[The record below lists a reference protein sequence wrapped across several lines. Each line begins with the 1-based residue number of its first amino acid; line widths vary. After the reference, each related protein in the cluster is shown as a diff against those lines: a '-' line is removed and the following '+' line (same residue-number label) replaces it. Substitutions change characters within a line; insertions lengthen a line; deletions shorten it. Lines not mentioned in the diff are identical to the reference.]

1 MISTLFITITNQ
13 IKIDNISEDFLETIK
28 QKLTLSNPKWE
39 ENNKTG
45 RWNGNT
51 ERLLEFYDIKENGSV
66 LIPRG
71 YARQFI
77 LLCKDLKISYKLT
90 DNRRLCT
97 KRQFKFYGTLKSFQQ
112 KAVNA
117 MLVKDFGTLCAPT
130 GSGKTIMA
138 LYMIAKRSQP
148 VLIVVH
154 TKELAFQWI
163 AQINKFLK
171 IPAKEIGLI
180 GGGKLDFDK
189 TITVG
194 LVQSIYKHASMI
206 FCKVGYLIV
215 DECHRTPSRTF
226 TEAVSAFDT
235 KYLLGLSATLFRRD
249 KLSKLIFWY
258 LGDMHHKVEKINL
271 IEKGEILSGEIIFR
285 ETSFKPFFDP
295 AVYYS
300 KMMSELTADDE
311 RNYMIVSDI
320 VEEFNDTDG
329 IILVLSDRKKHCET
343 IQSFLKYKHDIS
355 SEILTGDLSVVLR
368 QKIIKDLNCGK
379 IKILIA
385 TGQLIGEGFDCK
397 EFSTLFLVTPI
408 RFSGRLLQ
416 YIGRVLRP
424 SKGKKKAKI
433 FDYVDVHV
441 SVLNSAADHRK
452 KIYETNYF
460 TNSKK

>member
-1 MISTLFITITNQ
+1 MANQ
-13 IKIDNISEDFLETIK
+13 IKINNISEDLLEIIK
-28 QKLTLSNPKWE
+28 QKLTLPNPKWE
-39 ENNKTG
+39 ENNKLG
-45 RWNGNT
+45 RWNGRT
-51 ERLLEFYDIKENGSV
+51 EQLLKFYDIKQNGSV

-71 YARQFI
+71 YARQFL
-77 LLCKDLKISYKLT
+77 LLCKNFKIPYELIDK
-90 DNRRLCT
+90 RRLCEEVPF
-97 KRQFKFYGTLKSFQQ
+97 RFCGTLKSFQQ

-117 MLVKDFGTLCAPT
+117 MLVKDFGALCAPT

-138 LYMIAKRSQP
+138 LYMIAMRRQP
-148 VLIVVH
+148 ALIIVH

-163 AQINKFLK
+163 SQINKFLK
-171 IPAKEIGLI
+171 IPKNEIGLI
-180 GGGKLDFDK
+180 GGGKLVFDK

-206 FCKVGYLIV
+206 SSKIGYLIV

-249 KLSKLIFWY
+249 RLSDLIFWY
-258 LGDMHHKVEKINL
+258 LGDMHYKVEKSSL
-271 IEKGEILSGEIIFR
+271 IEKGEILSGEIIFK

-311 RNYMIVSDI
+311 RNQLIVSDI
-320 VEEFNDTDG
+320 VEEFSSTKG

-343 IQSFLKYKHDIS
+343 IQSFLKYKHNIS
-355 SEILTGDLSVVLR
+355 SEILTGDLSAVLR
-368 QKIIKDLNCGK
+368 QKIIKELNCGRV
-379 IKILIA
+379 KILIA

-408 RFSGRLLQ
+408 RFSGRLMQ
-416 YIGRVLRP
+416 YVGRVLRP
-424 SKGKKKAKI
+424 SQGKKKAKI
-433 FDYVDVHV
+433 FDYIDVCV
-441 SVLNSAADHRK
+441 GVLNSAASHRK
-452 KIYETNYF
+452 KIYEANYF